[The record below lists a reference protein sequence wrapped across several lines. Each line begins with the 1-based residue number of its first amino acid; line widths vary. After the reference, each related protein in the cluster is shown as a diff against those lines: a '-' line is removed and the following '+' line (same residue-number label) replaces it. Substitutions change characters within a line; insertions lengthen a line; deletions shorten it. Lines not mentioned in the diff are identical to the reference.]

1 VEKISKVVAG
11 SVKGNIDMSKERPMR
26 SGAPGYGAPIAY
38 SAPTLKKMALEKQ
51 MAESKAAAALQEK
64 PDVNK
69 HSEIVD
75 KVTLNFYKVAPNAI
89 QSEIVDST
97 PEESESMSP
106 MNVVEDSGLSQSE
119 KASLS
124 LYA

>member
-1 VEKISKVVAG
+1 
-11 SVKGNIDMSKERPMR
+11 MR
-26 SGAPGYGAPIAY
+26 SGAPGYGAPVAY

-51 MAESKAAAALQEK
+51 MAESKAAADLKDQEA
-64 PDVNK
+64 VSK
-69 HSEIVD
+69 HADIVD

-106 MNVVEDSGLSQSE
+106 MDVVEDSGLSQSD